1 MDYLDDDEFN
11 PRPAPERPSP
21 ITIVAML
28 AGAGAAVLL
37 LWMNMGLSSRVD
49 SLEQSINDLTASV
62 SDQKQSKDLANKV
75 ADLTNQ
81 LDSVTQALAN
91 HLKSQSMNNT
101 ESSRGGLSMN
111 HSLPQATIPSRVI
124 TPSQTA
130 PRLPI
135 QPIPGA
141 NAPAQN
147 YDNYNSAPAQSYGS
161 YNNGSL
167 PAPISRV
174 DIAPVQQPIQSSGGW
189 VVNITS
195 VSDQESAYQEVNRLR
210 SMVINAESAHAVSNG
225 RTWYRIR
232 IPGFNSHDEA
242 VRARPGLES
251 RLGIRDTWVGQRD

>member
-11 PRPAPERPSP
+11 QRPVPERPSP
-21 ITIVAML
+21 LTIVALL

-49 SLEQSINDLTASV
+49 GLEQSIADLQKSV
-62 SDQKQSKDLANKV
+62 SEQNQSKELADV
-75 ADLTNQ
+75 ANQ

-101 ESSRGGLSMN
+101 ETASGRLSMKQN
-111 HSLPQATIPSRVI
+111 LPPVTIPSRAL
-124 TPSQTA
+124 PSRPA
-130 PRLPI
+130 SPNLPI
-135 QPIPGA
+135 QPIPG
-141 NAPAQN
+141 NNNSNQNYDQYNNTPPPAQN
-147 YDNYNSAPAQSYGS
+147 YGS

-174 DIAPVQQPIQSSGGW
+174 DIAPVQEINRSAGSGW
-189 VVNITS
+189 VLNITS

-210 SMVINAESAHAVSNG
+210 SMGISAESARAVSNG

-232 IPGFNSHDEA
+232 IPGFASHDEA

>member
-11 PRPAPERPSP
+11 PRPVQERPSP
-21 ITIVAML
+21 LTIVALL

-37 LWMNMGLSSRVD
+37 LWMNLGMSSRVD
-49 SLEQSINDLTASV
+49 SLEQSMNTLQKSV
-62 SDQKQSKDLANKV
+62 GEQNRSSEV
-75 ADLTNQ
+75 ADITNQ

-101 ESSRGGLSMN
+101 ESSRSGLSMN
-111 HSLPQATIPSRVI
+111 QGFPQSAIPSRAI
-124 TPSQTA
+124 PARPASPS
-130 PRLPI
+130 LPI
-135 QPIPGA
+135 QPIPGG
-141 NAPAQN
+141 NPSSQNYGQYNNTQPPAQN
-147 YDNYNSAPAQSYGS
+147 YGS

-174 DIAPVQQPIQSSGGW
+174 DIAPVQEPNRSAGSGW
-189 VVNITS
+189 VLNITS

-210 SMVINAESAHAVSNG
+210 SMGINAESSRAVSDG
-225 RTWYRIR
+225 RIWYRIR